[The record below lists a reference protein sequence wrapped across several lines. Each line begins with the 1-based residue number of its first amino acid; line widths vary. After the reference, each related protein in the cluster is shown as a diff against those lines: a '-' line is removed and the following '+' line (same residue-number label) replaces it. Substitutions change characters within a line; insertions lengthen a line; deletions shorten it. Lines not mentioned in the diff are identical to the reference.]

1 MTFTTRETSPN
12 FRICSFRKSI
22 LEKGSNSTELET
34 LERIKDW
41 WTQQIPKIIKNKNI
55 RMIRLPILEKAAV
68 GDLEEN
74 ETDDLEVV
82 IDSMRSQKSTSF
94 N

>member
-1 MTFTTRETSPN
+1 
-12 FRICSFRKSI
+12 
-22 LEKGSNSTELET
+22 
-34 LERIKDW
+34 
-41 WTQQIPKIIKNKNI
+41 
-55 RMIRLPILEKAAV
+55 MIRLPILEKAVV